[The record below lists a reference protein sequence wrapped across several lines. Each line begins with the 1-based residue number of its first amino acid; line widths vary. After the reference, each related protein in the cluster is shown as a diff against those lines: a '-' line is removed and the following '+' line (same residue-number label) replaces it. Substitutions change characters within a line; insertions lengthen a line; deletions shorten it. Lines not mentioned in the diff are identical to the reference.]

1 MQNPS
6 HATREHLVKHLMLVD
21 ARLPRKACETT
32 CALRWSPSPTLI
44 RHSTSPASKA
54 IGIDLLNFVD
64 LEHASVAL
72 FARAYFGLAG
82 IGPG

>member
-6 HATREHLVKHLMLVD
+6 HATRERVVKHLMLVD
-21 ARLPRKACETT
+21 ARLSRKACETT

-44 RHSTSPASKA
+44 RHSTSPASMA

-64 LEHASVAL
+64 LEHASLV
-72 FARAYFGLAG
+72 FVGAYFDLART
-82 IGPG
+82 GPG